1 MAVAHDC
8 QEVLFLIKDNDR
20 LSAEHVAEVS
30 SLICCSH
37 AEITLNTGS
46 MPKEHPRLL
55 LHKTSETCCP
65 RRERH
70 NALPCVWSTA
80 DASAAAAELLYPVQ
94 VRVKAEDLVRN
105 DCIHGWHTLRN
116 IKGKE
121 MKGGGELK
129 LKIQLIKIP
138 DNPVYAR
145 GINAAD
151 PNSAAVEDAFF
162 QEHEGNQ
169 VVMYQVSCLVRPTN
183 HVLGELPYIITTTVP
198 AWLFGVHH
206 FYLV

>member
-1 MAVAHDC
+1 M
-8 QEVLFLIKDNDR
+8 
-20 LSAEHVAEVS
+20 
-30 SLICCSH
+30 
-37 AEITLNTGS
+37 
-46 MPKEHPRLL
+46 
-55 LHKTSETCCP
+55 
-65 RRERH
+65 H
-70 NALPCVWSTA
+70 N
-80 DASAAAAELLYPVQ
+80 
-94 VRVKAEDLVRN
+94 N
-105 DCIHGWHTLRN
+105 CIHGWHTLRN

-169 VVMYQVSCLVRPTN
+169 VVMYQVSCLVLSQPLS
-183 HVLGELPYIITTTVP
+183 HVS
-198 AWLFGVHH
+198 AWLSAAHGTDKCASADWQWA
-206 FYLV
+206 LLKLRLCILC